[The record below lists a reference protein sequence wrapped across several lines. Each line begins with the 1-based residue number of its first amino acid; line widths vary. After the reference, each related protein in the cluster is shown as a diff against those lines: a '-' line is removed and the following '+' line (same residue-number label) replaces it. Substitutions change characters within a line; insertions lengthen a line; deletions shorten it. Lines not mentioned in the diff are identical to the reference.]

1 MRADQARKICTAA
14 EYEVVRGATASEISQ
29 LSAAQVRAAV
39 ARARKLRDKFRT
51 LAKKQ
56 RASARQRGEGRGGAN
71 NKNTKVKLAL
81 FEQTL
86 ERYEAALGRTGVS
99 TRKAAKPKVKAKAKA
114 KAAPVKAAPARSVSG
129 KAAPARK
136 AVASSLL
143 GRVGVNGAASPIL
156 AAGRVDVTARVHARD
171 LSRAAY
177 SDNSKGQRLKNI
189 YAGTANARIR
199 GHARGAHR
207 AAQAKRDA
215 QQRGE

>member
-56 RASARQRGEGRGGAN
+56 RASARERGEGRGGAN

-86 ERYEAALGRTGVS
+86 ERYEAALGRTGAS
-99 TRKAAKPKVKAKAKA
+99 TRKAAKPKVKAKAKS
-114 KAAPVKAAPARSVSG
+114 APVKAAPAKSASG
-129 KAAPARK
+129 KAAPASK
-136 AVASSLL
+136 AGALSLL
-143 GRVGVNGAASPIL
+143 GRAGVNGAASPIL
-156 AAGRVDVTARVHARD
+156 AAGRVDVTGRVHARD
-171 LSRAAY
+171 LSRVAY

>member
-29 LSAAQVRAAV
+29 LSAGQVRAAV

-56 RASARQRGEGRGGAN
+56 RASARERGEGRGGAN

-86 ERYEAALGRTGVS
+86 ERYEAPLARTGVS
-99 TRKAAKPKVKAKAKA
+99 TRKAAKPKVQAKAKS
-114 KAAPVKAAPARSVSG
+114 APGKSAPAKSVSG

-136 AVASSLL
+136 AGASALL
-143 GRVGVNGAASPIL
+143 GRAGVNGAASPIL
-156 AAGRVDVTARVHARD
+156 AAGRVDVTGRVHARD

-215 QQRGE
+215 QQRGD